1 MCHMI
6 FDVNMGENFRIKSQ
20 FVADGHDP
28 QTPEAMTCSSV
39 VSRDSLW
46 IAMNIAALND
56 LNILTY
62 DIQNSYI
69 TTECIEYLWIESGT
83 VFG

>member
-1 MCHMI
+1 MRNSHPAFETLGVGTSELPPGYQKIMCHMI

-39 VSRDSLW
+39 VSRDSL
-46 IAMNIAALND
+46 
-56 LNILTY
+56 
-62 DIQNSYI
+62 
-69 TTECIEYLWIESGT
+69 
-83 VFG
+83 